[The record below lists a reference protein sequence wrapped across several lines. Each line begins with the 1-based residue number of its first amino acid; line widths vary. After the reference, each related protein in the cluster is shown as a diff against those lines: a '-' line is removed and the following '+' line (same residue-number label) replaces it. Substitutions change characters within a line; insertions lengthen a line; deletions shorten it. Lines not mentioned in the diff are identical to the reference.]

1 MKEGKKLPKDLEL
14 ARDLLDKQA
23 VDREETKMGRIDG
36 LVLELR
42 EGKPPRVDHFELGS
56 AVLGRRLHPR
66 VERWVDA
73 LRRRIGVQKTGRF
86 RVPWSAVQEITSYHV
101 KLDLEAVKTPMFIWE
116 QWLRDHVI
124 DHLPRPLKGKTN

>member
-1 MKEGKKLPKDLEL
+1 MKKLPKELEL

-42 EGKPPRVDHFELGS
+42 EGQPPRVDHFELGS
-56 AVLGRRLHPR
+56 STLARRLHPR
-66 VERWVDA
+66 IECWVDA

-101 KLDLEAVKTPMFIWE
+101 KLDLEALKTPAFAWE
-116 QWLRDHVI
+116 RWLRDHVI